1 MTKEE
6 LRNKFFMDCT
16 DMNDGT
22 PKVDMSPHN
31 VFEWINRNIIEQKLI
46 DQEPKQRE
54 VSEDLQYQNL
64 TCLINGF
71 ELTSYQKALAKK
83 EFNRLI
89 SIKQTN
95 K

>member
-16 DMNDGT
+16 DINDGT

-46 DQEPKQRE
+46 DQEPKQRD

-64 TCLINGF
+64 TCLVNGF
-71 ELTSYQKALAKK
+71 ELTTYQKGLAKQEYEK
-83 EFNRLI
+83 LLLM
-89 SIKQTN
+89 KQTN

>member
-1 MTKEE
+1 MITKEE
-6 LRNKFFMDCT
+6 LRKEFEKKFKDEITDISTNKYSD
-16 DMNDGT
+16 
-22 PKVDMSPHN
+22 
-31 VFEWINRNIIEQKLI
+31 WLEQKLI

-54 VSEDLQYQNL
+54 VSEELKYQNL

-71 ELTSYQKALAKK
+71 ELNSYQKSLARK

-89 SIKQTN
+89 SIKQIN